1 MSSFKTGYYCIFYYV
16 EALSPMSNKLPEF
29 SKVDPSNLQN
39 SIEQLIKR
47 NKLLS
52 KSLTASSA
60 DYNWDNL
67 MHPLSMADDE
77 LQKLWSPASH
87 MNSVVNTP
95 ELRDAY
101 NACLPLLSD
110 YHTAMGQD
118 RQLFEAIQSIQ
129 GRQEELEL
137 DDAQKMV
144 ISNSI
149 KSFHLSGVSLSKKK
163 QHLFREIN
171 KKLSELTSAF
181 SDNVLDAN
189 NAWTKQLDNTNSL
202 QGLSDSAQDMMK
214 QSAEQRELE
223 GYLIT
228 LEFPSY
234 IAVMTYADDRTL
246 REEVYRAYVTRAAEN
261 SDYPEFDNSELM
273 EDILQLRQEK
283 AKLLGFND
291 YTQLSLDRKMAESTE
306 EVITFLS
313 QLADKSHPFAQKE
326 MQELTDFAQKEC
338 AIDDLQAWDIAYV
351 SEKLKLK
358 LFDFDE
364 EDLKP
369 YFPVERVIKGMFEL
383 VEKLYSVTIKQKQG
397 VDTWHDD
404 VRFYEIFNAK
414 GELQAQF
421 YFDLY
426 ARQHKRGGAWMD
438 DYCGRFKQGDK
449 LQTPIA
455 YMTCNSAPAS
465 GDKPALLTHNEVV
478 TLFHEFGH
486 GLHHMLTQIDYLD
499 VSGIN
504 GVEWDAVELPS
515 QFMENWC
522 WQRESLD
529 LFAAHYDSGD
539 KLPDDLFQKMQA
551 ARHFQSAMGM
561 VRQLE
566 FSLFDIK
573 IHQDTKLNS
582 SQQIQVILDEVREN
596 VAVVKA
602 TDFNR
607 FQNGFSHIFAGG
619 YAAGYYSYK
628 WAEVLSADAFARFEE
643 EGVFNSDVSK
653 DFLAEILMKGGS
665 RPAMES
671 FIAFRGRKPTVDAL
685 LRHSGLAVEAV
696 A

>member
-1 MSSFKTGYYCIFYYV
+1 MI
-16 EALSPMSNKLPEF
+16 NNLPEF
-29 SKVDPSNLQN
+29 SKVDPSSIQK
-39 SIEQLIKR
+39 SIEQLIKK
-47 NKLLS
+47 NKQLS
-52 KSLTASSA
+52 KSLLDSGS
-60 DYNWDNL
+60 DYTWDNL
-67 MHPLSMADDE
+67 IHPLSIADNE
-77 LQKLWSPASH
+77 LQKLWSPVSH

-118 RQLFEAIQSIQ
+118 QALFKAIQSIQ
-129 GRQEELEL
+129 DRKDELGL
-137 DDAQKMV
+137 DEAQNTAIANALK
-144 ISNSI
+144 N
-149 KSFHLSGVSLSKKK
+149 FHLSGVSLSKKK

-171 KKLSELTSAF
+171 KKLSELSSAYA
-181 SDNVLDAN
+181 DNVLDAT
-189 NAWTKQLDNTNSL
+189 NAWTKHLESKDSL
-202 QGLSDSAQDMMK
+202 QGLSDSALDMMK
-214 QSAEQRELE
+214 QAAEQRDLE
-223 GYLIT
+223 GYLIS

-234 IAVMTYADDRTL
+234 IAIMTYADDRDL
-246 REEVYRAYVTRAAEN
+246 REEVYRAFVTRAAKN
-261 SDYPEFDNSELM
+261 GANPEFDNSELM

-283 AKLLGFND
+283 AKLLGFENF
-291 YTQLSLDRKMAESTE
+291 TALSLDKKMAESAE
-306 EVITFLS
+306 EVLGFLD
-313 QLADKSHPFAQKE
+313 QLAEKSHPFALKE
-326 MQELTDFAQKEC
+326 MQELADFAKQAC
-338 AIDDLQAWDIAYV
+338 GIDDLQAWDVAYV
-351 SEKLKLK
+351 SEKLKLQC
-358 LFDFDE
+358 FDFSE

-369 YFPVERVIKGMFEL
+369 YFPVEQVIKGLFAL
-383 VEKLYSVTIKQKQG
+383 VEKLYRVNIKQKQG

-438 DYCGRFKQGDK
+438 DYCGRFKKSDG

-465 GDKPALLTHNEVV
+465 GNKPALLTHNEVV

-486 GLHHMLTQIDYLD
+486 GLHHMLTQVDYLE

-522 WQRESLD
+522 WQRETLD
-529 LFAAHYDSGD
+529 MFAAHYDTGE
-539 KLPDDLFQKMQA
+539 KLPDDLFNKMQA

-566 FSLFDIK
+566 FSIFDIK
-573 IHQDTKLNS
+573 IHQDTRIKS
-582 SQQIQVILDEVREN
+582 SQQIQTILDDVRAK

-607 FQNGFSHIFAGG
+607 FQNSFSHIFAGG

-628 WAEVLSADAFARFEE
+628 WAEVLSSDAFARFEE
-643 EGVFNSDVSK
+643 EGIFNSIVSQ

-671 FIAFRGRKPTVDAL
+671 FIAFRGRKPSVDAL
-685 LRHSGLAVEAV
+685 LRHSGLAEELA

>member
-1 MSSFKTGYYCIFYYV
+1 MI
-16 EALSPMSNKLPEF
+16 NNLPEF
-29 SKVDPSNLQN
+29 SKVDPSSIQK
-39 SIEQLIKR
+39 SIEQLIKK
-47 NKLLS
+47 NKQLS
-52 KSLTASSA
+52 KSLLDSGSDHT
-60 DYNWDNL
+60 WDNL
-67 MHPLSMADDE
+67 IHPLSIADNE
-77 LQKLWSPASH
+77 LQKLWSPVSH

-118 RQLFEAIQSIQ
+118 QALFKAIQSIQ
-129 GRQEELEL
+129 DRKDELGL
-137 DDAQKMV
+137 DEAQNTAIANALK
-144 ISNSI
+144 N
-149 KSFHLSGVSLSKKK
+149 FHLSGVSLSRKK

-171 KKLSELTSAF
+171 KKLSELSAAYA
-181 SDNVLDAN
+181 DNVLDAT
-189 NAWTKQLDNTNSL
+189 NAWTKHLESKNSL
-202 QGLSDSAQDMMK
+202 QGLPDSALDMMK
-214 QSAEQRELE
+214 QAAEQRNLE
-223 GYLIT
+223 GYLIS

-234 IAVMTYADDRTL
+234 IAIMTYADNRDL
-246 REEVYRAYVTRAAEN
+246 REEVYRAFVTRAAKN
-261 SDYPEFDNSELM
+261 GANPEFDNSELI

-283 AKLLGFND
+283 AKLLGFENF
-291 YTQLSLDRKMAESTE
+291 TALSLDKKMAESAE
-306 EVITFLS
+306 EVLGFLD
-313 QLADKSHPFAQKE
+313 QLAEKSHPFAVKE
-326 MQELTDFAQKEC
+326 MQELADFAKQAC
-338 AIDDLQAWDIAYV
+338 SINDLQAWDVAYV
-351 SEKLKLK
+351 SEKLKLQR
-358 LFDFDE
+358 FDFSE

-369 YFPVERVIKGMFEL
+369 YFPVEQVIKGLFAL
-383 VEKLYSVTIKQKQG
+383 VEKLYRVNIKQKQG

-426 ARQHKRGGAWMD
+426 ARQHKQGGAWMD
-438 DYCGRFKQGDK
+438 DYCGRFKKSDG
-449 LQTPIA
+449 LQIPVA
-455 YMTCNSAPAS
+455 YIICNSAPAS

-486 GLHHMLTQIDYLD
+486 GLHHMLTQVDYLD

-522 WQRESLD
+522 WQRETLD
-529 LFAAHYDSGD
+529 MFAAHYDTGE
-539 KLPDDLFQKMQA
+539 KLPDDLFNKMQA

-566 FSLFDIK
+566 FSIFDIK
-573 IHQDTKLNS
+573 IHQDTRIKS
-582 SQQIQVILDEVREN
+582 SQQIQAILDEVRAK

-602 TDFNR
+602 PDFNR
-607 FQNGFSHIFAGG
+607 FQNSFSHIFAGG

-628 WAEVLSADAFARFEE
+628 WAEVLSSDAFARFEE
-643 EGVFNSDVSK
+643 EGVFNPEVSQ
-653 DFLAEILMKGGS
+653 DFLAEILTKGGS

-671 FIAFRGRKPTVDAL
+671 FIAFRGRKPSVDAL
-685 LRHSGLAVEAV
+685 LRHSGLAEELA

>member
-1 MSSFKTGYYCIFYYV
+1 
-16 EALSPMSNKLPEF
+16 MSNHLPEF
-29 SKVDPSNLQN
+29 SKVDPSNIQKT
-39 SIEQLIKR
+39 IKQLI
-47 NKLLS
+47 NKNKQLS
-52 KSLTASSA
+52 KSLLSSSS

-67 MHPLSMADDE
+67 IHPLSMADDE
-77 LQKLWSPASH
+77 LQKLWSPVSH

-101 NACLPLLSD
+101 NECLPLLTD
-110 YHTAMGQD
+110 YHTKMGQD
-118 RQLFEAIQSIQ
+118 RDLFTAIQAIQ
-129 GRQEELEL
+129 GNQIELGL
-137 DDAQKMV
+137 DDAQKKV
-144 ISNSI
+144 IENSL

-171 KKLSELTSAF
+171 KKLSELSSAF
-181 SDNVLDAN
+181 ADNVLDAT
-189 NAWTKQLDNTNSL
+189 NAWTKQIDDVAQLA
-202 QGLSDSAQDMMK
+202 GLSDASLDMMK
-214 QSAEQRELE
+214 QAAEQRELK
-223 GYLIT
+223 GYLLT

-234 IAVMTYADDRTL
+234 IAVTTYADDRAL
-246 REEVYRAYVTRAAEN
+246 REEVYRAFVTRAAEN
-261 SDYPEFDNSELM
+261 SIHPEFDNSELM

-283 AKLLGFND
+283 AKLLGFDNFAA
-291 YTQLSLDRKMAESTE
+291 LSLDRKMAESVE
-306 EVITFLS
+306 EVTDFLN
-313 QLADKSHPFAQKE
+313 QLADKSYPFALKEIQALVAFAQKE
-326 MQELTDFAQKEC
+326 YG
-338 AIDDLQAWDIAYV
+338 IDDFQAWDVAYV

-358 LFDFDE
+358 LFDFSE

-369 YFPVERVIKGMFEL
+369 YFPVEQVIKGLFEL
-383 VEKLYSVTIKQKQG
+383 VEKLYSVSIKQKQG

-404 VRFYEIFNAK
+404 VRFYEIFNEQ

-438 DYCGRFKQGDK
+438 DYCGRFKYGGE
-449 LQTPIA
+449 LQIPVA

-486 GLHHMLTQIDYLD
+486 GLHHMLTQVDYLD

-522 WQRESLD
+522 WQRETLD
-529 LFAAHYDSGD
+529 MFAVHYDTGE
-539 KLPDDLFQKMQA
+539 KLPDDLFNKMQT

-573 IHQDTKLNS
+573 IHQDTAIQS
-582 SQQIQVILDEVREN
+582 AQQIQTILDEVRKN
-596 VAVVKA
+596 VAVLKA
-602 TDFNR
+602 PDFNR
-607 FQNGFSHIFAGG
+607 FQNSFSHIFAGG

-628 WAEVLSADAFARFEE
+628 WAEVLSADAFSRFEE
-643 EGVFNSDVSK
+643 EGLFNSKVSQ
-653 DFLAEILMKGGS
+653 DFLSEILMKGGS

-671 FIAFRGRKPTVDAL
+671 FIVFRGRKPSVDAL
-685 LRHSGLAVEAV
+685 LRHSGLADEV
-696 A
+696 AA

>member
-1 MSSFKTGYYCIFYYV
+1 MNKNLPAFSSIH
-16 EALSPMSNKLPEF
+16 
-29 SKVDPSNLQN
+29 PSTIQPL
-39 SIEQLIKR
+39 IEQQIEK
-47 NKLLS
+47 NKKLS
-52 KSLTASSA
+52 KSLLASHS

-67 MHPLSMADDE
+67 MHPLSMADNE
-77 LQKLWSPASH
+77 LQKLWSPVSH

-101 NACLPLLSD
+101 NTCLPLLSD

-118 RQLFEAIQSIQ
+118 RDLFKAIQSIQ
-129 GRQEELEL
+129 DNQTALGL
-137 DDAQKMV
+137 DDAQKKV
-144 ISNSI
+144 IENAL

-181 SDNVLDAN
+181 ADNVLDAT
-189 NAWTKQLDNTNSL
+189 NAWTKQIEDVSHLAGVPDSSL
-202 QGLSDSAQDMMK
+202 DMMK
-214 QSAEQRELE
+214 QAAEQRELE
-223 GYLIT
+223 GYLLT

-234 IAVMTYADDRTL
+234 IAISTYADDRGL
-246 REEVYRAYVTRAAEN
+246 REEVYRAFVTRAAEN
-261 SDYPEFDNSELM
+261 SAYPAFDNNELM

-283 AKLLGFND
+283 AKLLGFDNF
-291 YTQLSLDRKMAESTE
+291 TALSLDKKMAESAE
-306 EVITFLS
+306 EVISFLD
-313 QLADKSHPFAQKE
+313 QLADKSQPFARKE
-326 MQELTDFAQKEC
+326 MQALADFAQQEC
-338 AIDDLQAWDIAYV
+338 GIDDFQAWDVAYV

-358 LFDFDE
+358 LFDFSE

-369 YFPVERVIKGMFEL
+369 YFPVEQVIKGMFEL
-383 VEKLYSVTIKQKQG
+383 VETLYSVTIKQKKG

-404 VRFYEIFNAK
+404 VRFYEILNAQ

-438 DYCGRFKQGDK
+438 DYCGRFKHGDE

-486 GLHHMLTQIDYLD
+486 GLHHMLTQVDYLD

-522 WQRESLD
+522 WQRETLD
-529 LFAAHYDSGD
+529 LFAAHYESGE
-539 KLPDDLFQKMQA
+539 KLPNKLFQKMQA
-551 ARHFQSAMGM
+551 ARHFHSAMGM

-573 IHQDTKLNS
+573 IHQDTTIQSAK
-582 SQQIQVILDEVREN
+582 QIQTILNEVREK
-596 VAVVKA
+596 VAVLKA
-602 TDFNR
+602 PDFNR
-607 FQNGFSHIFAGG
+607 FQNSFSHIFAGG

-643 EGVFNSDVSK
+643 EGIFNPKVSQ
-653 DFLAEILMKGGS
+653 DFLTEILMKGGS
-665 RPAMES
+665 RTAMES

-685 LRHSGLAVEAV
+685 LRHSGLLAEAV